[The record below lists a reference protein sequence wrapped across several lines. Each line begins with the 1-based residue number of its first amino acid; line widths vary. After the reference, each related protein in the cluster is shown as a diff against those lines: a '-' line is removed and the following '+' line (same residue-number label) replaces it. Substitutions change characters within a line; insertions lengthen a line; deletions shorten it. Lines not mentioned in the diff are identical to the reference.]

1 MRRYPVLNIDS
12 NIEIRCEN
20 QEIANAIYNSL
31 LPDNENFPE
40 NLYLEM
46 KNTKKS
52 ILLSL
57 KFKSNIEKG
66 DSIETM
72 SNTID
77 EIMEHIGIIK
87 DVIKND

>member
-1 MRRYPVLNIDS
+1 
-12 NIEIRCEN
+12 
-20 QEIANAIYNSL
+20 
-31 LPDNENFPE
+31 
-40 NLYLEM
+40 M
-46 KNTKKS
+46 KNIKKS

-57 KFKSNIEKG
+57 EFVSNIEKG